1 MKGLENC
8 TLFELVCS
16 KCSQC
21 PSFDLNFFYLFPF
34 RLGND
39 GLDVESTCGT
49 STYLP
54 RNSMEKV
61 LVFPILNPKK

>member
-21 PSFDLNFFYLFPF
+21 PFFDLNCFYLFPF

-39 GLDVESTCGT
+39 GLG
-49 STYLP
+49 
-54 RNSMEKV
+54 
-61 LVFPILNPKK
+61 